1 MTSLTNSAVTNS
13 STHRTP
19 DAGAQLPAAAI
30 GLLASAHR
38 DLAEAAIAPLAADRF
53 AAAHRG
59 ALHTAAAVL
68 AVRARPALR
77 ARRGNPR
84 SAWELLARVAPEFAE
99 WALLF
104 AAGAGKRAAAEAG
117 LRHAVSGREA
127 DDLVREVEGFLSLV
141 ETGLGLDAQVTLPL
155 RG

>member
-1 MTSLTNSAVTNS
+1 M
-13 STHRTP
+13 
-19 DAGAQLPAAAI
+19 
-30 GLLASAHR
+30 ASR
-38 DLAEAAIAPLAADRF
+38 AADRY

-68 AVRARPALR
+68 AVRARPVAAAAR
-77 ARRGNPR
+77 GRRGGPR
-84 SAWELLARVAPEFAE
+84 SAWDLLARVAPEFAE

-127 DDLVREVEGFLSLV
+127 DDLVREVEGFLGLV
-141 ETGLGLDAQVTLPL
+141 EAGLGIHTQAALPL
-155 RG
+155 RS